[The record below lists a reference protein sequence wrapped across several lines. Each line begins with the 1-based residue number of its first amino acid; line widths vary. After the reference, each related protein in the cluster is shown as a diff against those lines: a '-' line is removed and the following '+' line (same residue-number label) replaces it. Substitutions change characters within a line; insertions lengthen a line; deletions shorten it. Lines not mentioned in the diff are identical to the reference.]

1 MTPTELQAMC
11 THAPYYQKGCI
22 ACNVR
27 YVKMLRSPDAR
38 LSRKLQDAFLNSMPV
53 REKQQTIEILKEER
67 A

>member
-1 MTPTELQAMC
+1 MTPAELQLNC

-27 YVKMLRSPDAR
+27 YVKFLRP
-38 LSRKLQDAFLNSMPV
+38 SRAKQDAFLAGLPE
-53 REKQQTIEILKEER
+53 RERDQTIELLRKERECSST

>member
-1 MTPTELQAMC
+1 MTPAEMAQLC

-27 YVKMLRSPDAR
+27 YVKFLRPS
-38 LSRKLQDAFLNSMPV
+38 
-53 REKQQTIEILKEER
+53 REKQNAYLAGLPEHERVQTMEILKGER